1 MNRSFSETL
10 QLCPELADCF
20 QQFHQCVWQQSYVPQ
35 SILELCRL
43 RIAQLLSAELDLSVR
58 YKPTLACL
66 SANKVSQLSR
76 YYQSEEFSKLER
88 DCIELAECFVLD
100 PATITDEM
108 ASSVITHMGDAG
120 YVALLEA
127 CGVFEGFTRFRLVLH
142 CHSLNDEYV
151 HQAAQTEFFTA
162 ARKESAKA
170 ARMRVKAASS
180 ASQSMVRNSPLNLVP
195 ETLDAFL
202 LFYQTLWQGSYLRPA
217 ELEVGRLRNASLVN
231 CTFCKA
237 TRFDVAQDDGLN
249 EQRALAALGNKG
261 SDPLQERDALIV
273 AWVEHFLL
281 KPSTPDLALEEAMT
295 ADFSAPEQ
303 VALTIGLALFMC
315 FSKFAVAMGGL
326 PDELPV
332 MVSPVPS

>member
-1 MNRSFSETL
+1 M
-10 QLCPELADCF
+10 
-20 QQFHQCVWQQSYVPQ
+20 
-35 SILELCRL
+35 
-43 RIAQLLSAELDLSVR
+43 R
-58 YKPTLACL
+58 YGPTLACL
-66 SANKVSQLSR
+66 PADKVSQLSR
-76 YYQSEEFSKLER
+76 YYQSDEFSELER
-88 DCIELAECFVLD
+88 ACIAVAECFVLD
-100 PATITDEM
+100 PATISDEM
-108 ASSVITHMGDAG
+108 ALSVITHIGDAG

-142 CHSLNDEYV
+142 CHTLNGDYF
-151 HQAAQTEFFTA
+151 HQAASIEFCA
-162 ARKESAKA
+162 AASKERTKA
-170 ARMRVKAASS
+170 TRMRVKAAVS

-202 LFYQTLWQGSYLRPA
+202 IFYQTLWQGSYLRPA
-217 ELEVGRLRNASLVN
+217 ELEVGRLRNASIVN

-261 SDPLQERDALIV
+261 SDSVQGRDALIV
-273 AWVEHFLL
+273 DWVEYFLL
-281 KPSTPDLALEEAMT
+281 KPSTPDVVLEEAMT
-295 ADFSAPEQ
+295 AEFSAPEQ
-303 VALTIGLALFMC
+303 VALTLGLALFMC